1 MSLRV
6 EIKVDLASERKL
18 LRKLA
23 KYEDRVQRRV
33 MKSVLTAGVQPILA
47 KARKIAPIGTGK
59 NAQGVSRD
67 HLKKTLIKRA
77 KFYKNSGI
85 TNITIGTD
93 ARKSPH
99 GHLVTGGTLPH
110 GVHPGTKPNPFIEK
124 AAALAAPAVRSKMRT
139 QLKKRM
145 EAEAA
150 KLAKQ

>member
-1 MSLRV
+1 MALRV

-18 LRKLA
+18 LRKLE
-23 KYEDRVQRRV
+23 KYEERVQRRV
-33 MKSVLTAGVQPILA
+33 MKSVLTSGVVPIIA
-47 KARKIAPIGTGK
+47 KARKLAPIGTGK

-77 KFYKNSGI
+77 KFYKSTGI
-85 TNITIGTD
+85 TNVTIGTD

-99 GHLVTGGTLPH
+99 GHLVMGGTDPH
-110 GVHPGTKPNPFIEK
+110 GGHPGTKPNPFLEK
-124 AAALAAPAVRSKMRT
+124 AAALAAPAVRSKMRS
-139 QLKKRM
+139 QLKNRM